1 MEGLSES
8 QPHVYE
14 DDSSYF
20 SFLHLLGRSKR
31 RYTVSSHKRRSYR
44 RYHHIAESRNS
55 AVIPVKISKRSS
67 TASVRPS
74 VVKRSRSVES
84 VSSGSPDFMDAL
96 LEENRSYSNR
106 FSSSALRHFS
116 EQTSFCKS
124 VIKGIVH

>member
-1 MEGLSES
+1 M
-8 QPHVYE
+8 YE

-31 RYTVSSHKRRSYR
+31 RYTVSSHKEKRRSYR

-116 EQTSFCKS
+116 EQTFVSFCKS
-124 VIKGIVH
+124 VIK